1 MAVKFDTL
9 DKNIASAATDI
20 IEEAEQDFWY
30 HYNNR
35 EPQKEAVFVT
45 REELSSIVREMV
57 LEILEPVKNH
67 INKIVDKVNI
77 LSENVDILS
86 ENVVDLKQDLDG
98 LKAKMD
104 EIYEPTKRERKAAA
118 GSRLFD
124 SDYYNKLEE
133 EANSVIPEGD
143 E

>member
-1 MAVKFDTL
+1 MAIKFDTL
-9 DKNIASAATDI
+9 DKNIASAATNI
-20 IEEAEQDFWY
+20 VEEAEQEFWY
-30 HYNNR
+30 HYNNK

-45 REELSSIVREMV
+45 REELSPIVREMV
-57 LEILEPVKNH
+57 LEILEPIKNH
-67 INKIVDKVNI
+67 INKIVKKVNI

-86 ENVVDLKQDLDG
+86 ENVDDLKQDFDD

-104 EIYEPTKRERKAAA
+104 EIYEPTKRERKTAA

-124 SDYYNKLEE
+124 PDYYKELEE
-133 EANSVIPEGD
+133 EADNALSKGD

>member
-1 MAVKFDTL
+1 MAIKFDTL
-9 DKNIASAATDI
+9 DKNIASAATNI
-20 IEEAEQDFWY
+20 VEEAEQDFWY

-35 EPQKEAVFVT
+35 EPKKEAVFVT

-86 ENVVDLKQDLDG
+86 ENVDDLKQDFDD

-104 EIYEPTKRERKAAA
+104 KIYEPTIRERKAAA
-118 GSRLFD
+118 GSRLN
-124 SDYYNKLEE
+124 SDYYKQLEE
-133 EANSVIPEGD
+133 EANNAIPEGD

>member
-9 DKNIASAATDI
+9 DKNIASAATDVNKEEVIYITTQELNDILYDFKQEI
-20 IEEAEQDFWY
+20 I
-30 HYNNR
+30 R
-35 EPQKEAVFVT
+35 E
-45 REELSSIVREMV
+45 IV
-57 LEILEPVKNH
+57 EPIKKD
-67 INKIVDKVNI
+67 IDKIVKK
-77 LSENVDILS
+77 VDILS

>member
-1 MAVKFDTL
+1 MAIKFDTL
-9 DKNIASAATDI
+9 DKNIASAATNI
-20 IEEAEQDFWY
+20 VEEAEQEFWY
-30 HYNNR
+30 NYNNR
-35 EPQKEAVFVT
+35 EPKKEAVFVT

-57 LEILEPVKNH
+57 FEILEPIKNH
-67 INKIVDKVNI
+67 INKIVKKVNI

-86 ENVVDLKQDLDG
+86 ENVDDLKQDLDG

-104 EIYEPTKRERKAAA
+104 EIYEPTKRERKMAA

-124 SDYYNKLEE
+124 SDYYKKLEE
-133 EANSVIPEGD
+133 EADNALSEGD

>member
-1 MAVKFDTL
+1 MAIKFDTL
-9 DKNIASAATDI
+9 DKNIASAATNI
-20 IEEAEQDFWY
+20 VEEAEEEFWY

-57 LEILEPVKNH
+57 FEILEPVKNH
-67 INKIVDKVNI
+67 INKIVKKVNI

-86 ENVVDLKQDLDG
+86 ENIDDLKQDLGG

-104 EIYEPTKRERKAAA
+104 KIYEPTIRERKAAA
-118 GSRLFD
+118 GSRLN

-133 EANSVIPEGD
+133 EANNAIPEGD